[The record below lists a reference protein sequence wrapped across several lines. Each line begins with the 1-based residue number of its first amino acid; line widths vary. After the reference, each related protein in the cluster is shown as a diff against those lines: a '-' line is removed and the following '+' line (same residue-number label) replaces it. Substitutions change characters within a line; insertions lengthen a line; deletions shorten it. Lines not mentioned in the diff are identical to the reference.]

1 MFETIISTNI
11 QIWQWGLLIAI
22 SILLFVVSPIAQSSN
37 DFFKGTKNQKEPNVV
52 LLTSSLVISWLFAKS
67 ITNAADLGF
76 SFGMLG
82 GLAYAAYYVSF
93 IVAGFIIYQLRVS
106 GGYSSIHQFLLTKYG
121 KTATGLFS
129 LLIVFRLF
137 NEVWSNSM
145 VIGSYFGAAG
155 SATYYGAIGV
165 FTALTLA
172 YTIKGGMRSSLLTD
186 LIQMGLFVVL
196 LTLILGFI
204 LPATPSGMVG
214 LITEG
219 SWTIDQ
225 GGNLLLVALL
235 QSISYPFHD
244 PVMTDRG
251 FITKPK
257 ATLKAFIW
265 AAFIGA
271 LAIMLFSWVGVFGRI
286 SGSISPVVP
295 EVARLFGVPMLLM
308 VNLIMVTSA
317 ASTIDSTLT
326 SATKLFHSDVLQQ
339 RQPKVSAGRLTMVAV
354 TILGTIPIFFNPAI
368 LSATTISGTMVLGL
382 APVFLL
388 WKLPAPRASYFLSVI
403 AGLLAGL
410 WLIFVPISDSYLIS
424 FGKYADLLTV
434 NIIGTV
440 LAFLGFL
447 IPYWI
452 KKKA

>member
-1 MFETIISTNI
+1 MTENNLGFDI
-11 QIWQWGLLIAI
+11 QIWQWALLIAI
-22 SILLFVVSPIAQSSN
+22 SVLLFIVSPWARTST
-37 DFFKGTKNQKEPNVV
+37 DFFKGTKNKQQPDVS
-52 LLTSSLVISWLFAKS
+52 LLTASLVISWLFAKS

-82 GLAYAAYYVSF
+82 GVAYAAYYLSF
-93 IVAGFIIYQLRVS
+93 LVAGVVIYQLRVK

-121 KTATGLFS
+121 QVATGLFS

-155 SATYYGAIGV
+155 SSAYYWAIGV

-204 LPATPSGMVG
+204 LPATPSGAAG
-214 LITEG
+214 LIKEG
-219 SWTIDQ
+219 SWTLDQ
-225 GGNLLLVALL
+225 GGNLLLVAIL

-251 FITKPK
+251 FISPPK
-257 ATLKAFIW
+257 HTLTSFIW
-265 AAFIGA
+265 AAIIGGF
-271 LAIMLFSWVGVFGRI
+271 AIILFSWVGIFGRI
-286 SGSISPVVP
+286 TDSVSPVVP
-295 EVARLFGVPMLLM
+295 AVARLFGAPMLLLI
-308 VNLIMVTSA
+308 NLIMVTSA

-326 SATKLFHSDVLQQ
+326 SATKLIHADVLQQ
-339 RQPKVSAGRLTMVAV
+339 AEPKVSTGRLTMLIV
-354 TILGTIPIFFNPAI
+354 TILGTIPMFFNPAI

-382 APVFLL
+382 APVFLF
-388 WKLPAPRASYFLSVI
+388 WKLQAPKISYFLSII

-434 NIIGTV
+434 NIIGSL
-440 LAFLGFL
+440 LAFTGFL
-447 IPYWI
+447 IPYWL
-452 KKKA
+452 KKKV